1 MIGLDT
7 NIVVRYVM
15 QDDARQAPRASRLVE
30 SMTAQEPGFVSVVTV
45 VELVWV
51 LESSYEL
58 SREQVGAVLEGLL
71 ASRELVIDRSE
82 VVGQALRAYRSGKA
96 DFADALI
103 ERIGHQAGCERTM
116 TFDALGARDAGMV
129 LLT

>member
-1 MIGLDT
+1 MIGLDA

-15 QDDARQAPRASRLVE
+15 QDDARQAPRASRLLE

-58 SREQVGAVLEGLL
+58 AREQVGNVLEGLL
-71 ASRELVIDRSE
+71 APREIVVDRSE
-82 VVGQALRAYRSGKA
+82 FVGQALRAYLSGKA
-96 DFADALI
+96 DLADALI
-103 ERIGHQAGCERTM
+103 ERIGHQAGCKRTM